1 MTTDKDA
8 RIAALEAENARLSA
22 LAPAPEPADD
32 VRERV
37 ADELARFCHEPKGV
51 LLIMADA
58 ALSAL
63 PARVSVAEA
72 ARVLLDPSGSVT
84 AYVLQDYLHNRLVPR
99 IVDIAYTAFMSA
111 KRPNDEDG
119 GPSDWFTDTRPAV
132 MEAIGK
138 IRSAVEQ
145 EIRAL
150 ASAEGGE
157 A

>member
-72 ARVLLDPSGSVT
+72 ARVKHLERALKPFNLMAGELFAQNYDAPGVVLRLDPPEGDPVILDF
-84 AYVLQDYLHNRLVPR
+84 ADFLCVRD
-99 IVDIAYTAFMSA
+99 
-111 KRPNDEDG
+111 
-119 GPSDWFTDTRPAV
+119 
-132 MEAIGK
+132 
-138 IRSAVEQ
+138 
-145 EIRAL
+145 AL
-150 ASAEGGE
+150 ASAEGSE